1 MDAASNMAVFLV
13 SMLKFQGVTVKKI
26 FHKDEFRNVRKR
38 DYSPPSLRLSGQA
51 F

>member
-1 MDAASNMAVFLV
+1 MDAASNMASFLV
-13 SMLKFQGVTVKKI
+13 SMLKFQGVIVKKI
-26 FHKDEFRNVRKR
+26 VHKDEFSNVRKR